1 MTELTVKNIPLNDPR
16 TWELFKTG
24 KVLGVFQLET
34 PLGRQFCKR
43 LKPES
48 IEHVAA
54 LTAILRPGTMNA
66 YDESGKSMTQKYIDR
81 KNKIEDITYYHNAL
95 KPILENTYGI
105 AIYQEQSMRIC
116 VDLAGFSLVEA
127 DRIRKAA
134 GKKDTQ
140 EMSEVANLFREKAR
154 EKGILND
161 EEIEVIIEW
170 LKASQRYNF
179 NSSHSYG
186 YGVESIQTAFL
197 KAAYTV
203 EFFCAWLTKSPK
215 TDVKALVTD
224 ARSFGITIKSP
235 SIANIHEGFSI
246 LDNNT
251 IEFGFGSVQ
260 GCGVAQLEKIR
271 ESVAKIEKTTS
282 KQISE
287 LSWLEFLVYGF
298 YIVGKMF
305 DIQIDKSVKESDY
318 KTLSKS
324 VIENLIK
331 CGALD
336 CFKVPRNRMLHELRQ
351 YKSLSPGEKK
361 TLTDNI
367 GKFKSLLD
375 AIIWLR
381 DGEKAHLDK
390 LRDKDPEKGSAVE
403 KRYMTLRSLASL
415 LEKPPVRVTDSADD
429 IVIYERELLNVA
441 ISASKLDKYYSDQ
454 ADTTIKEYLDGKN
467 KGVVCIKCEISRLSP
482 HVCKTGDEMAFISI
496 IDDTGEN
503 DDCVMFTKE
512 FADMKQKDLDYEGAQ
527 VLVWGERD
535 WKKGSLIIKRVESL
549 V

>member
-1 MTELTVKNIPLNDPR
+1 MLTIKNIPLDDPR

-43 LKPES
+43 LKPENM
-48 IEHVAA
+48 EHVAA
-54 LTAILRPGTMNA
+54 LTAILRPGTMQA
-66 YDESGKSMTQKYIDR
+66 FADDGKSMTQKYIDR
-81 KNKIEDITYYHNAL
+81 KNKEEEVTYLNECL
-95 KPILENTYGI
+95 KPIVQDTYGI
-105 AIYQEQSMRIC
+105 LIYQETAIRL
-116 VDLAGFSLVEA
+116 VAELADFSLVEA
-127 DRIRKAA
+127 DRLRKAC

-140 EMSEVANLFREKAR
+140 EMSDIMALFRQKAIA
-154 EKGILND
+154 KGLLKPD
-161 EEIEVIIEW
+161 EVDKIATWIT
-170 LKASQRYNF
+170 ASQRFAF
-179 NSSHSYG
+179 NKSHSNG
-186 YGVESIQTAFL
+186 YGVQSIQTAYL

-224 ARSFGITIKSP
+224 ARSFGIAIKPP
-235 SIANIHEGFSI
+235 SIANIHEGFTI
-246 LDNNT
+246 IDDHT

-260 GCGVAQLEKIR
+260 GCGAAQLEKIR
-271 ESVAKIEKTTS
+271 DAIAKIEKVT
-282 KQISE
+282 KKKIGE
-287 LSWLEFLVYGF
+287 LTWLEFLVYGF
-298 YIVGKMF
+298 YVVGKMF

-381 DGEKAHLDK
+381 DGEKTRLDN
-390 LRDKDPEKGSAVE
+390 LRDKDPEKGSSVE

-441 ISASKLDKYYSDQ
+441 ISANKLDKYYSDQ
-454 ADTTIKEYLDGKN
+454 ADTTIKEYADGKN
-467 KGVVCIKCEISRLSP
+467 KGTVCIKCEISRLHP
-482 HVCKTGDEMAFISI
+482 YECKTGDEMAFISI
-496 IDDTGEN
+496 IDETGEN
-503 DDCVMFTKE
+503 DDCIMFTKE